1 MKKFNVY
8 LFLCVSMFIYGCGDV
23 APVQEF
29 TRPVKV
35 ITIED
40 MSSMSKEFAG
50 VVESYNTSY
59 LTFRVGG
66 TLTKLNVVE
75 GSRVK
80 TGEIIAE
87 LDTRDIML
95 ELSAREIAFTTA
107 KSQLERNE
115 RLLAKEAVSTQDFEI
130 ARAQF
135 TKAEAE
141 YNYSKNQ
148 LADAKLRAPFTG
160 FIEKR
165 YVENYQKVQA
175 GEQIVKLVDPA
186 SLEIRFTI
194 PDSYIPILKNNPNF
208 KVEFERNA
216 GVWYEAKMKEYIESS
231 TGATGIP
238 VKLAIT
244 DPTFNNNA
252 MNISAGFSCKIKL
265 TIPINDKYL
274 TVPVSAVFKD
284 ENTGKTSVW
293 LYKNGSAVSHPV
305 VLGVPVDSGNI
316 MVKSGLK
323 VGESVI
329 VSGAQYIYEGE
340 KITLLK

>member
-1 MKKFNVY
+1 MNKFNVY
-8 LFLCVSMFIYGCGDV
+8 LCLCVSMIAYGCGNSS
-23 APVQEF
+23 PIQEF
-29 TRPVKV
+29 VRPVKV
-35 ITIED
+35 MTIED

-59 LTFRVGG
+59 LTFRVSG
-66 TLTKLNVVE
+66 TLIKLNVVE

-80 TGEIIAE
+80 TGDVIAE
-87 LDTRDIML
+87 LDTRDIIL

-115 RLLAKEAVSTQDFEI
+115 RLLGKEAVSTQDFEI

-148 LADAKLRAPFTG
+148 LEDAKLRAPFAG

-165 YVENYQKVQA
+165 YVENYQKIQA
-175 GEQIVKLVDPA
+175 GEQIVKLVDPV
-186 SLEIRFTI
+186 SLEVQFTI
-194 PDSYIPILKNNPNF
+194 PDSYIRILKNNPNF
-208 KVEFERNA
+208 EIEFERNT
-216 GVWYEAKMKEYIESS
+216 GVWYDAKMKEYIESS

-244 DPTFNNNA
+244 DPNFNNDA
-252 MNISAGFSCKIKL
+252 LNISAGFSCKIKL
-265 TIPINDKYL
+265 TIPVDDAYL
-274 TVPVSAVFKD
+274 TVPLSAVFKD
-284 ENTGKTSVW
+284 VKTGKTSVW
-293 LYKNGSAVSHPV
+293 LYKNGSAVSKSV
-305 VLGVPVDSGNI
+305 VLGIPIDSGNI
-316 MVKSGLK
+316 MIESGLS
-323 VGESVI
+323 VGDVVI

>member
-1 MKKFNVY
+1 MKRLVIYSFFGA
-8 LFLCVSMFIYGCGDV
+8 LLALVSCQE
-23 APVQEF
+23 APVVQEF
-29 TRPVKV
+29 PRPVKV
-35 ITIED
+35 MTVEDLSSIT
-40 MSSMSKEFAG
+40 KEFAG
-50 VVESYNTSY
+50 VVESYNNSY

-66 TLTKLNVVE
+66 TINKLNVVE

-87 LDTRDIML
+87 LDTRDIVL
-95 ELSAREIAFTTA
+95 ELNAREIAFATA

-115 RLLAKEAVSTQDFEI
+115 RLLAKEAVSTQDYEI
-130 ARAQF
+130 SKAQY

-148 LADAKLRAPFTG
+148 LYDAKLRAPFSG

-194 PDSYIPILKNNPNF
+194 PDSYIPILKNKPKF
-208 KVEFERNA
+208 SVEFERNA
-216 GVWYEAKMKEYIESS
+216 GVWYEATMKEYIESS

-244 DPTFNNNA
+244 DPRFNNNTL
-252 MNISAGFSCKIKL
+252 NISTGFSCKIKL
-265 TIPINDKYL
+265 TIPIDDAYL
-274 TVPVSAVFKD
+274 SVPSSAVFKD
-284 ENTGKTSVW
+284 EKTGKTSVW
-293 LYKNGSAVSHPV
+293 LYENGKATSQPV
-305 VLGVPVDSGNI
+305 VLGVPVDAGNL
-316 MVKSGLK
+316 MVDSGLK
-323 VGESVI
+323 VRDI
-329 VSGAQYIYEGE
+329 IIISGAQYIYEGE
-340 KITLLK
+340 KVTLLK